1 VAFQRPERGKQLT
14 LRAQRHPVR
23 LPLGQE
29 AMRQGQRS
37 LGFAAACQIL
47 NGRKHRP
54 SWQRHGLRPLLDM

>member
-1 VAFQRPERGKQLT
+1 M
-14 LRAQRHPVR
+14 RAAAHPVR

-47 NGRKHRP
+47 NDRKHRS